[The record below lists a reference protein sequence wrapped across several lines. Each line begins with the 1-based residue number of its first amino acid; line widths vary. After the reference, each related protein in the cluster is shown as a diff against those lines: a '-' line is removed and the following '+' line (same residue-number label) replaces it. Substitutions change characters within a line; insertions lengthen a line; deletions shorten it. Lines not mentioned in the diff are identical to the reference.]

1 MTITLDE
8 INNTLL
14 EQNKS
19 LDITAKSIV
28 KFIEGEKS
36 DRGDELEA
44 KLDASREKKRAVTR
58 PQGFKAGF
66 KQGLGDATGLGTVAR
81 WVSAA
86 LAGAFSGA
94 TLATLAGFVGK
105 YLARSAVWGTAAL
118 LVGQFGAKLLEKVFT
133 DLDPNDVFLD
143 KDTKAAI
150 VPYVVDAFKIG
161 FLAMIGGRKLAL
173 AAFFGSL
180 IGSAITK
187 SLKLSPGEKDNQFGF
202 EMPWTKEDFI
212 KWGSTIALFFA
223 PSMILGAIRRGIG
236 MGSTG
241 GPAGGAGASSA
252 AKRGFLRGFIP
263 RAGIFK
269 GLGWAGLLNFTGGL
283 LADWVG
289 EQTGNQ
295 KAADFLNMSV
305 SGLTMLAIFG
315 PTPVGIGFALAA
327 FFIHG
332 FILVKNR
339 IDREKARLDAEFE
352 AQVIA
357 QQSKIADM
365 KGAEQVG
372 FFNKTIKDAAQ
383 ESVYGGTHKY
393 GAQSVNEEA
402 ILRHL
407 EQTNPAAAKKLL
419 LEYDIQEANLEYKR
433 LESMTGSGIGSN
445 VALNAAKSELMR
457 LLEEMKVLQGKP
469 HRLETEMMMGNGNGS
484 AFPGRG
490 YSTGQTTGDFLDLSY
505 LPMTARS
512 RRRIDYSALLPPKAA
527 TTTGDT
533 IDTLM
538 NTIKYGSGGNHPNAV
553 AVGQL
558 GDTNTTYNSGSVVYQ
573 GSTPTQDIYRG
584 GSSGF
589 SIIGQIPLLS

>member
-1 MTITLDE
+1 MAITLDE

-105 YLARSAVWGTAAL
+105 YLARGAVWGTAAL

-202 EMPWTKEDFI
+202 EMPWTKEDFV

-263 RAGIFK
+263 KAGIFK

-339 IDREKARLDAEFE
+339 IAREKARLDAEFE

-372 FFNKTIKDAAQ
+372 FFNKTVKDAAK
-383 ESVYGGTHKY
+383 ESVYGGTSGY
-393 GAQSVNEEA
+393 GAQTVNEEA

-419 LEYDIQEANLEYKR
+419 LEYDIQDANLEYKR
-433 LESMTGSGIGSN
+433 LESMTGPGTSS
-445 VALNAAKSELMR
+445 VAKDAAKRELMS

-469 HRLETEMMMGNGNGS
+469 HRLETEMMMMGNGNGS

-527 TTTGDT
+527 ITTGDT

-573 GSTPTQDIYRG
+573 GSTPTQDHYKG
-584 GSSGF
+584 GAMRF
-589 SIIGQIPLLS
+589 STIGD

>member
-1 MTITLDE
+1 MAITLDE

-94 TLATLAGFVGK
+94 TLSTLAGFVGK
-105 YLARSAVWGTAAL
+105 YLARGAVWGSAAL

-161 FLAMIGGRKLAL
+161 FLAMIGGKKLAL

-202 EMPWTKEDFI
+202 EMPWTKEDFV

-241 GPAGGAGASSA
+241 GPAGGAGTSSA

-339 IDREKARLDAEFE
+339 IAREKARLDAEFE

-372 FFNKTIKDAAQ
+372 FFNKTIKDAAK
-383 ESVYGGTHKY
+383 ESVYGGTSGY
-393 GAQSVNEEA
+393 GAQTVNEEA

-419 LEYDIQEANLEYKR
+419 LEYDIQDANLEYKR
-433 LESMTGSGIGSN
+433 LESMTGPGTSS
-445 VALNAAKSELMR
+445 VAKDAAKRELMR

-490 YSTGQTTGDFLDLSY
+490 YSVGQTTGDFLELSY

-512 RRRIDYSALLPPKAA
+512 RRRIDYDALLPPKAA
-527 TTTGDT
+527 ITTGDR
-533 IDTLM
+533 IDSLM
-538 NTIKYGSGGNHPNAV
+538 NTIKYGSGGNHPMGNIGSIGQ
-553 AVGQL
+553 VGDRNQTHNYSQQL
-558 GDTNTTYNSGSVVYQ
+558 VLAGE
-573 GSTPTQDIYRG
+573 TPTADHHNG
-584 GSSGF
+584 GSF
-589 SIIGQIPLLS
+589 TRLHQVPLLY